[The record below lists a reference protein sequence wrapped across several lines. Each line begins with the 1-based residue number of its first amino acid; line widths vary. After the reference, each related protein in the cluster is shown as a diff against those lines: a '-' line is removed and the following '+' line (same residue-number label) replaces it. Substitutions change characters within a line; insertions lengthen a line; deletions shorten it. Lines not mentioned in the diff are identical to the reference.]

1 MIVVEGRFEVYK
13 GKKESY
19 QDVMRSSRCCRIEWD
34 ASDGK
39 MWVEVVDGKKERRG
53 GRKGRVLKYF
63 LGGRG
68 VARRGEKRHRAR
80 GTAGDS
86 L

>member
-1 MIVVEGRFEVYK
+1 VQGAADLK
-13 GKKESY
+13 G
-19 QDVMRSSRCCRIEWD
+19 I

-39 MWVEVVDGKKERRG
+39 MWIEVVGGKKERRAG
-53 GRKGRVLKYF
+53 DKERSLSTF
-63 LGGRG
+63 LGGGG
-68 VARRGEKRHRAR
+68 VARRGEKRHRTR